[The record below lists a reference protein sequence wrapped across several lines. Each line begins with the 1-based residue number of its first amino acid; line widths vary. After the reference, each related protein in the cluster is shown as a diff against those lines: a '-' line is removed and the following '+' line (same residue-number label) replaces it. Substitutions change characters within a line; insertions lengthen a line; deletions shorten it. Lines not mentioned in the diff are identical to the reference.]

1 MGYYDD
7 VDAQAYAEAY
17 GGYVDPGDDA
27 NTGAAA
33 QAAASDPY
41 QATIQT
47 IDRMQS
53 VIDAS
58 KARDAQRSVLAAESA
73 AAQAALIN
81 AARLSGAGAMPSSAM
96 AQSQRPG
103 GYEAYSERNLAAAAD
118 AQRQI
123 DAIQAANQE
132 QSFFQNFAPGAFLGN
147 AQDALM
153 KMRLQKVVDD
163 LTAGAS
169 RQGYFGGAGQPA
181 MTGMTPIYDPVTG
194 NITGYRESGGRLV
207 GRDYEAEREAAYQQS
222 IAPSDD
228 IVPPVI
234 NPATGQQQCPDGY
247 IFDEDLNACRVDTG
261 MSDPNIGSP
270 IGSPAPGAYGRVGL
284 LDTAPTGLLEFNQR
298 YGAGFG
304 SPSDFGAA
312 NLAFRK
318 QGATYPQYFDR
329 PPQLTGYTLL

>member
-33 QAAASDPY
+33 QAAA
-41 QATIQT
+41 
-47 IDRMQS
+47 
-53 VIDAS
+53 
-58 KARDAQRSVLAAESA
+58 
-73 AAQAALIN
+73 AQAAAASNAIN

-123 DAIQAANQE
+123 DAIEAANQE

-194 NITGYRESGGRLV
+194 NATGYRESGGRLV
-207 GRDYEAEREAAYQQS
+207 GRDYEAEREAAYQQA

-261 MSDPNIGSP
+261 MGGPNGVSP
-270 IGSPAPGAYGRVGL
+270 MGSPAPGAYGRVGL

-318 QGATYPQYFDR
+318 QSATYPQYFDR

>member
-33 QAAASDPY
+33 QAAA
-41 QATIQT
+41 
-47 IDRMQS
+47 
-53 VIDAS
+53 
-58 KARDAQRSVLAAESA
+58 
-73 AAQAALIN
+73 AQAAAASNAIN

-123 DAIQAANQE
+123 DAIEAANQE

-181 MTGMTPIYDPVTG
+181 LTGMTPIYDPVTG
-194 NITGYRESGGRLV
+194 NATGYRESGGRLV
-207 GRDYEAEREAAYQQS
+207 GRDYEAEREAAYQQA

-261 MSDPNIGSP
+261 MSDPNGVSP
-270 IGSPAPGAYGRVGL
+270 MGSPAPGTYGRVGL